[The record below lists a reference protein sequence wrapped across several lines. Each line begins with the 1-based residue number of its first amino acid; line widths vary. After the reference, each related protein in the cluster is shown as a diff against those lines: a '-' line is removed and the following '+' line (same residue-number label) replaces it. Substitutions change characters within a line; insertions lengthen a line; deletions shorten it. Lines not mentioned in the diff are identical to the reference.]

1 MRSPVYPAEY
11 DLMGTQ
17 REGSSGAAAGGG
29 RSEVKRSRAGSPH
42 GEPRTEPP
50 LLRRRRRTGVPAWR
64 APHSRTNYTPW
75 GTPAVG
81 RTGGAPL
88 PDELHSLGYPRR
100 RENGGHNS
108 WTFRPC

>member
-75 GTPAVG
+75 GTPAIG
-81 RTGGAPL
+81 RTGAP
-88 PDELHSLGYPRR
+88 HSRANYPPWGTLTVGIT
-100 RENGGHNS
+100 EGIIL
-108 WTFRPC
+108 